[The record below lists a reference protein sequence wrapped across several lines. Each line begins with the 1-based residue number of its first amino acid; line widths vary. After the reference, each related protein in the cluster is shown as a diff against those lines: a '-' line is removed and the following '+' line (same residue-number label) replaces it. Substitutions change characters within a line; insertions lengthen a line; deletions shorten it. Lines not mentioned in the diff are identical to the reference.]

1 MQVPPASTSLVIMA
15 RAPRAGHTKTRLM
28 PALTAD
34 EAAGLYQAMLLDTIE
49 RLGFL
54 SELELWLAFTPED
67 ERGWFETNIDSEV
80 QLMAQRGDDLG
91 QRMHHIVEDRR
102 SGGAEAVL
110 IVGTDLPTLPEE
122 YVLQAADLLGED
134 NGVVLGPTEDGGY
147 YLIGLREPDI
157 RLFERIDWSTAS
169 VFQQTLRQAEAAGK
183 FVSRVPSC
191 FDIDEPADL
200 ERLRSELQHSDEQS
214 HPPHTANFL
223 ARLGSGVE

>member
-49 RLGFL
+49 RLRLL
-54 SELELWLAFTPED
+54 SEFELWLAFTPAD
-67 ERGWFETNIDSEV
+67 ERTWFETNI
-80 QLMAQRGDDLG
+80 QPGIRLMPQRGDDLG

-110 IVGTDLPTLPEE
+110 IVGTDLPTLPAE
-122 YVLQAADLLGED
+122 YVRRAADLLHED
-134 NGVVLGPTEDGGY
+134 NRVVLGPTEDGGY

-157 RLFERIDWSTAS
+157 RVFERIEWSTAS

-183 FVSRVPSC
+183 SVSRVPSW

-214 HPPHTANFL
+214 QPSHTASFL
-223 ARLGSGVE
+223 ARLGAGVE

>member
-54 SELELWLAFTPED
+54 PEFELWLAFTPED
-67 ERGWFETNIDSEV
+67 ERAWFETNINPGIP
-80 QLMAQRGDDLG
+80 LMPQRGDDLG
-91 QRMHHIVEDRR
+91 QRMHHIVEDRH

-110 IVGTDLPTLPEE
+110 IVGADLPTLPAE
-122 YVLQAADLLGED
+122 YVRQAADLLHED
-134 NGVVLGPTEDGGY
+134 NRVVLGPTEDGGY

-157 RLFERIDWSTAS
+157 RVFERIEWSTAS
-169 VFQQTLRQAEAAGK
+169 VLQQTLRQAEAAGK
-183 FVSRVPSC
+183 SVSTVPSW

-200 ERLRSELQHSDEQS
+200 ERLRSELQYSDEQS
-214 HPPHTANFL
+214 QPSHTANFL